1 MSTYTDA
8 LVERINNRVDRLDRT
23 LADVEERAALSARAD
38 AQQFMDRVKRRNE
51 RRADKQRQFQAR
63 YDSAYRAYGV
73 DGAPQPHEG
82 EDSERY
88 RDRLAAGLQRRLP
101 DGHALKDVDFG
112 DLDYDVVRNLEP
124 DLIADS
130 LAEAEEP
137 SLSGLPRDGSMIERH
152 VTDSATG
159 TRMNKFYGRESF
171 IRQLS
176 RPARRVARI
185 INPNRMEVIWGA
197 PFSRPPT

>member
-8 LVERINNRVDRLDRT
+8 LVERIGARVQRLDRA
-23 LADVEERAALSARAD
+23 LADVEERAALEARAD
-38 AQQFMDRVKRRNE
+38 ADRFINRVEERNRRRDE
-51 RRADKQRQFQAR
+51 KQKKFQAR
-63 YDSAYRAYGV
+63 YDSAYRAHGLA
-73 DGAPQPHEG
+73 GAPPPGEG

-112 DLDYDVVRNLEP
+112 DLGYDVMRNLEP
-124 DLIADS
+124 QLIAD
-130 LAEAEEP
+130 AEAEAAEP
-137 SLSGLPRDGSMIERH
+137 SLSNLPRDGSMVERH

-176 RPARRVARI
+176 RPARRIARI